1 MKVHILEIKF
11 THNGKDDALHPV
23 ILRDEKEMI
32 LVDCGYAGFLPL
44 LENAVSLQ
52 KTSLQNLTGVI
63 ITHHDVDHV
72 GALFELKQ
80 KYPAIKVYASA
91 VEKNF
96 INGKQKSLR
105 LIQAESLFDCLPEEY
120 KDGAIQF
127 QQMLKAIRP
136 VDVDQVFEENEEPI
150 FLRDVQIISTPGH
163 MPGHISLYLKDSKTL
178 LAADAVVYENG
189 VLDIANPQF
198 TLDLPQAIASVRKL
212 QNLSIQKMICY
223 HGGLVENGI
232 QEKLSDLVKKYSKHS
247 EPIRF
252 SNL

>member
-1 MKVHILEIKF
+1 M
-11 THNGKDDALHPV
+11 
-23 ILRDEKEMI
+23 R
-32 LVDCGYAGFLPL
+32 
-44 LENAVSLQ
+44 
-52 KTSLQNLTGVI
+52 
-63 ITHHDVDHV
+63 
-72 GALFELKQ
+72 
-80 KYPAIKVYASA
+80 
-91 VEKNF
+91 
-96 INGKQKSLR
+96 
-105 LIQAESLFDCLPEEY
+105 
-120 KDGAIQF
+120 
-127 QQMLKAIRP
+127 KAIRP

-247 EPIRF
+247 ELI
-252 SNL
+252 